1 MVRPSSRLP
10 AAVVGVL
17 TPVFLLLGFLAPPGH
32 ATGTTAA
39 ENAAFFAYDGDAPL
53 ASFEPGTVLKTRV
66 ISYHLLDLPTPVKV
80 AQILYRTTDQVGRP
94 SANVTSV
101 LLPAQGP
108 ATRAIS
114 YQSAYD
120 SNNIADA
127 PSRSI
132 AGDLNLTGITVA
144 AESAAMAT
152 FLTAGYAV
160 IIPDDEGADSA
171 LGMGRQAG
179 YATLDSIRA
188 SLDASTVTGL
198 GPATKI
204 GMLGYSGGSIPTGW
218 AAQLQ
223 PTYAPELISNLVG
236 AAYGGVPVDFAHN
249 FEYVSGS
256 PFWSIAIPTV
266 LAAGI
271 RSYDIDFTPYA
282 NAYGKRF
289 LEWASDKSIAANTGL
304 SAGLTWQKMV
314 KPQYANPNSV
324 PEFVT
329 IVNDL
334 NMGLAPSPTMPVL
347 MAQGGKGILNGTLP
361 SKKYGDGDGVM
372 LVKDARTLV
381 RGFCADGTTVLYR
394 EYPKLEHAGAG
405 AALVAEAIPWLLAR
419 FDGKPAPSNCGSVP
433 PGNSLAPEVL
443 VPPGTPAG

>member
-1 MVRPSSRLP
+1 MVRRSLRSPV
-10 AAVVGVL
+10 AVFVGLL
-17 TPVFLLLGFLAPPGH
+17 TALTLSLGTVP
-32 ATGTTAA
+32 TTAA
-39 ENAAFFAYDGDAPL
+39 ATPSASNAAFFTYDADTPLSSFAPG
-53 ASFEPGTVLKTRV
+53 AVLKKRV

-101 LLPAQGP
+101 LLPPQGV
-108 ATRAIS
+108 ATRAVS

-127 PSRSI
+127 PSRAI

-152 FLTAGYAV
+152 FLGAGYAV

-188 SLDASTVTGL
+188 ALNATDVTKLASN
-198 GPATKI
+198 TKV

-223 PTYAPELISNLVG
+223 PSYAPELASTMVG
-236 AAYGGVPVDFAHN
+236 AAYGGVPVNFAHN
-249 FEYVSGS
+249 IEYVSGS
-256 PFWSIAIPTV
+256 PFWSITIPTV
-266 LAAGI
+266 LSAAI
-271 RSYDIDFTPYA
+271 RAYDIDITPYV
-282 NAYGKRF
+282 NSYGKWF
-289 LEWASDKSIAANTGL
+289 LEWASDKSIAANLGL
-304 SAGLTWQKMV
+304 SVGLTWKKMA

-324 PEFVT
+324 PEYVRV
-329 IVNDL
+329 VNDL
-334 NMGLAPSPTMPVL
+334 NMGLAPAPTMPVL
-347 MAQGGKGILNGTLP
+347 MAQGGMGILNGTKP
-361 SKKYGDGDGVM
+361 SKTYGDGDGVM

-381 RGFCADGTTVLYR
+381 RQFCAAGTPTLFR
-394 EYPKLEHAGAG
+394 EYPKFEHAGAG
-405 AALVAEAIPWLLAR
+405 VALVAEAIPWLLAR
-419 FDGKPAPSNCGSVP
+419 FDGKPAPSNCGTVP
-433 PGNSLAPEVL
+433 PGNSLAPEVA
-443 VPPGTPAG
+443 VSP